1 MIEAKL
7 LLATTNQ
14 GKTKEIEVYLGKL
27 PIQIFSLLELNSKE
41 TFHEEGKDF
50 LEIAQ
55 GKSLFYSQKWEGFTL
70 AEDSG
75 LEIEYLNGAP
85 GILSARFSGPEATDQ
100 RNIKKVLDLMKGIPN
115 KQRKARF
122 VSCMVLSQKEKIIKE
137 IKESVKG
144 YITLEERG
152 LFGFGYDPIFY
163 YSPLRKTFAELLP
176 EEKNKIS
183 HRGRALKKLKEF
195 LLEYLNPYPNPNC
208 LN

>member
-41 TFHEEGKDF
+41 IFHEEGKDF
-50 LEIAQ
+50 LEIAR

-85 GILSARFSGPEATDQ
+85 GVLSARFSGPEATDQ

-163 YSPLRKTFAELLP
+163 YSPLRKTFADLLP

-195 LLEYLNPYPNPNC
+195 LLEYLNPVRS
-208 LN
+208 